1 MIENTEEGAW
11 NIAAEVANIISCDVP
26 QGADGKLA
34 SGPVM
39 STRMMPPPELQLL
52 ENETT
57 STLDGLTS
65 LRREGETLVLK
76 GEGKKEIFTP
86 AAGPGPATK
95 DSVNWMC
102 WKSFLY
108 TKRRPL
114 PKSISCDLIV
124 TKLFKIFV
132 SRLWITQYLP

>member
-1 MIENTEEGAW
+1 MIENTGEGAW

-39 STRMMPPPELQLL
+39 STRMMPPPELQPL

-57 STLDGLTS
+57 SILDGLTS

-95 DSVNWMC
+95 DSVNWM
-102 WKSFLY
+102 
-108 TKRRPL
+108 R
-114 PKSISCDLIV
+114 
-124 TKLFKIFV
+124 
-132 SRLWITQYLP
+132 